1 MRVDIKTYDPD
12 ALVGDDARRMEGFD
26 AAVERAVNV
35 LPNLSLETGITT
47 VDMIL
52 SDVRNLMASELSD
65 QLAAARGYYAKQLM
79 ESSQTATTSRGN
91 SSD

>member
-12 ALVGDDARRMEGFD
+12 SLVGEDARRMEGFD

-65 QLAAARGYYAKQLM
+65 QLAAARVYYAKQLM
-79 ESSQTATTSRGN
+79 ESNPTAYNIKGEQ
-91 SSD
+91 